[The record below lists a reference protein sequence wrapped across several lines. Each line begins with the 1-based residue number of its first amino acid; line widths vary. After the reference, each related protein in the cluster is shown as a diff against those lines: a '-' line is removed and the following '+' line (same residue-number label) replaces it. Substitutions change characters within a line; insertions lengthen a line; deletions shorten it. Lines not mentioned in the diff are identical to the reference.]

1 VVPNYL
7 SLDAAALGL
16 VVAQVA
22 LVGDEDVGSPTPCDG
37 WTVADL
43 ISHMNVEHEA
53 IIEPILGPRRG
64 GSDDPRLDFPLIA
77 ARWITGL
84 DLTGVDVM
92 VPKMGVRIG
101 TEQVQSVHFVDML
114 VHGWDVARAVG
125 RSHLVADELV
135 GEALPVARLITAP
148 SSPLA
153 GTVYA
158 APVAERADWTSLDN
172 LAAIL
177 GRNVEAW
184 TARL

>member
-1 VVPNYL
+1 MPNYR

-22 LVGDEDVGSPTPCDG
+22 LVGDEDLGRPTPCDG
-37 WTVADL
+37 WMVADL
-43 ISHMNVEHEA
+43 ISHMNVEHET

-64 GSDDPRLDFPLIA
+64 CSDDPRLDFPPIA
-77 ARWITGL
+77 ARWITAL

-92 VPKMGVRIG
+92 VPKMGLRIG

-125 RSHLVADELV
+125 RSHLVADEFV
-135 GEALPVARLITAP
+135 GEAFPVARAITAP

-153 GTVYA
+153 GTAYA
-158 APVAERADWTSLDN
+158 APVAERAEWAPLDN

-184 TARL
+184 TAGR